1 MWWTRATQQTT
12 ARHRVPTSQQAKT
25 SYTVS
30 RKIKLVDGQRTFL
43 TLAGTDPHT
52 AIRAELPAA
61 MVAKT
66 ARYCPLCVR
75 R

>member
-12 ARHRVPTSQQAKT
+12 ARHRVPTSQAKT
-25 SYTVS
+25 SYTVW
-30 RKIKLVDGQRTFL
+30 REVKLVDGQRTFL
-43 TLAGTDPHT
+43 TLAGTDRHT